1 MNKRKINFEA
11 SNKQFERTD
20 ALKRIVQIDFEE
32 FHNQLNIKPQTAQG
46 LYFDKLQTFK
56 IKNEIIQSND
66 NYISKEMQTE
76 DVDEKEASMQFP
88 EDLNERSGQK
98 RVLGAQDLNGF
109 MRRVTPVVE
118 IILEE
123 NIQLA
128 DLADPKAKDK

>member
-11 SNKQFERTD
+11 SNKQAERTD
-20 ALKRIVQIDFEE
+20 ALKNIIQIEFEE

-56 IKNEIIQSND
+56 IKNEVVQSND

-76 DVDEKEASMQFP
+76 DIQEKDASMQFP
-88 EDLNERSGQK
+88 EDLNERSGQQ
-98 RVLGAQDLNGF
+98 RRAGAQDLDGF

-118 IILEE
+118 IVLEE